1 MGGGGRGMGDFYF
14 KYVLLCCCFH
24 VSPKFNIQH
33 DRVLKKVILGLGRHP
48 LRLCGGGG
56 GLQAKYL
63 LLCCCIRDSL
73 YMICIMTM
81 F

>member
-1 MGGGGRGMGDFYF
+1 M
-14 KYVLLCCCFH
+14 LPCCCIH
-24 VSPKFNIQH
+24 DSPKFDKQH
-33 DRVLKKVILGLGRHP
+33 DLVLKKLNLDLGTHP

-73 YMICIMTM
+73 YLICIMTM
-81 F
+81 FWKQVEF